1 MNVKEII
8 TMPDGYK
15 QIQTLPEDPVG
26 TVVYGFA
33 TPFSQNII
41 TVFPFPLESAM
52 LFGDAQH
59 VINGIHHSLGE
70 NQALIEVNTGKTTF
84 GRPYIYSIIKTAQE
98 PSGVQYFMLFQE
110 KIGNEVVCVKAF
122 FQEYGTTG
130 IRDNEVFSAMLS
142 QGVLTVDEKDKWWRD
157 PYDETLK
164 RPYLMNLSEMEQFD
178 EYFPDHP
185 LSQARTLIKHFIVQ

>member
-1 MNVKEII
+1 MNVKEIL
-8 TMPDGYK
+8 TMPVGYK

-26 TVVYGFA
+26 TVAYGFA

-41 TVFPFPLESAM
+41 TAFPFPPESAM
-52 LFGDAQH
+52 PFGDAQH

-70 NQALIEVNTGKTTF
+70 NQALIEVNTGKTTS

-98 PSGVQYFMLFQE
+98 TSGVQYFMLFQE
-110 KIGNEVVCVKAF
+110 KVCDEVVCIKAF

-130 IRDNEVFSAMLS
+130 IRDNEIFSAMLS
-142 QGVLTVDEKDKWWRD
+142 QGILTMEEKDKWWCD

-164 RPYLMNLSEMEQFD
+164 RSFLMNLSEQEQFD

-185 LSQARTLIKHFIVQ
+185 LSQARALIKHLIGQ

>member
-52 LFGDAQH
+52 PFGDALWAR
-59 VINGIHHSLGE
+59 IRHSLRLTQGKQPLE
-70 NQALIEVNTGKTTF
+70 GLIYTASSRQHKNLPAYNTLCCSRK
-84 GRPYIYSIIKTAQE
+84 K
-98 PSGVQYFMLFQE
+98 
-110 KIGNEVVCVKAF
+110 
-122 FQEYGTTG
+122 
-130 IRDNEVFSAMLS
+130 SA
-142 QGVLTVDEKDKWWRD
+142 TKW
-157 PYDETLK
+157 
-164 RPYLMNLSEMEQFD
+164 S
-178 EYFPDHP
+178 
-185 LSQARTLIKHFIVQ
+185 A